1 VLRTLGWIF
10 AALVVVAVT
19 AIVALPAAFMTP
31 LVERQTG
38 GRITLGDPQGSLWEG
53 SAFIGAAP
61 SRADPVTPLLP
72 GRFQWSLSPTLMLGR
87 VKLALRNPEALGQDV
102 QVTGSW
108 FHWNLGPSSISMPAA
123 RLAALGAPLNTM
135 QPTGRMQLSWEPLQ
149 LTRRGQQ
156 LDVVGRMKLDM
167 DDIASRLSPIK
178 PLGAYTLAADW
189 QGSRALVDLST
200 RNGPLMLSG
209 KGAINSGRFQFS
221 GRAEAAPGEEQRLG
235 NLLNL
240 LGQRRRD
247 GDKDYIALE
256 FK

>member
-1 VLRTLGWIF
+1 MLRTLVWIVS
-10 AALVVVAVT
+10 ALLVVLVT
-19 AIVALPAAFMTP
+19 AVVALPAAFMTP

-38 GRITLGDPQGSLWEG
+38 GRITLGDPQGSLWDG

-72 GRFQWSLSPTLMLGR
+72 GRFQWTMSPAFLLGR
-87 VKLALRNPEALGQDV
+87 VKLSLHNPEALAEDV
-102 QVTGSW
+102 QINGSW
-108 FHWNLGPSSISMPAA
+108 FHWQVSPSSIGMPAE

-135 QPTGRMQLSWEPLQ
+135 QPSGRMRLSWEPLQ
-149 LTRRGQQ
+149 LARRGAQ

-178 PLGAYTLAADW
+178 PLGAYTLTADW
-189 QGSRALVDLST
+189 QGDRAQMRLST
-200 RNGPLMLSG
+200 RNGPLILSG
-209 KGAINSGRFQFS
+209 SGSITRGRFQFS
-221 GRAEAAPGEEQRLG
+221 GRAEAAPGEEERLG

>member
-1 VLRTLGWIF
+1 VLRTLVWIVS
-10 AALVVVAVT
+10 ALAVVLVT
-19 AIVALPAAFMTP
+19 AVVALPAAFMTP

-38 GRITLGDPQGSLWEG
+38 GRITLGDPQGSLWDG

-72 GRFQWSLSPTLMLGR
+72 GRFQWTLSPTFLLGR
-87 VKLALRNPEALGQDV
+87 VKLSLHNPDALAEDV
-102 QVTGSW
+102 QVNGSW
-108 FHWNLGPSSISMPAA
+108 FHWQVSPSSIGMPAE

-135 QPTGRMQLSWEPLQ
+135 QPSGRMRLSWEPLQ
-149 LTRRGQQ
+149 LARRAAQ
-156 LDVVGRMKLDM
+156 LDVSGRMKLDM

-178 PLGAYTLAADW
+178 PLGAYTLTADW
-189 QGSRALVDLST
+189 QGDRAQMRLST
-200 RNGPLMLSG
+200 RNGPLILSG
-209 KGAINSGRFQFS
+209 NGGITRGRFQFS
-221 GRAEAAPGEEQRLG
+221 GRAEAAPGEEERLG